1 MDKIDVSAIEIRD
14 YAISQ
19 QWTVVKEAL
28 NDGLYVLNSPYDNYI
43 QLIFPKDESDS
54 YFQEMARVT
63 LNKLSQI
70 NHFSFQKG
78 AFQIE
83 MHPMAGCIY

>member
-1 MDKIDVSAIEIRD
+1 M
-14 YAISQ
+14 
-19 QWTVVKEAL
+19 
-28 NDGLYVLNSPYDNYI
+28 NNYM

-78 AFQIE
+78 AFQIVAFQPFRHCE
-83 MHPMAGCIY
+83 TTCCRSNPV